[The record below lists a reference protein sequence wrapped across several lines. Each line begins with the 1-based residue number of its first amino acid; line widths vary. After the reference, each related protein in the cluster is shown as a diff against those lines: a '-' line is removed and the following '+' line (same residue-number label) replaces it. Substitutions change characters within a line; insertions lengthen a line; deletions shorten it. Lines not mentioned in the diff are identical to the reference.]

1 MAGFSLTELHCDQQ
15 TREVLCRDGRTFLLR
30 PDRAALL
37 IVDMQRD
44 FCHPGGYGSEA
55 DAAAVSRFNALIP
68 TVAKVLATCRQAG
81 LQVIATREGH
91 APDLSDITPAKMQRS
106 IAYGSPYGAQGPMG
120 RVLIRGEYGH
130 DIVDELRLQEGEV
143 VVDKP
148 GYSAF
153 HSTPLQQILRD
164 RRIEDLIFTGV
175 TTDVCVFST
184 LREAVDQG
192 FRCLMLEDCTDSF
205 TEGMRSA
212 TMAMIESEG
221 GIFGWVAESGPL
233 IRALE
238 SEHKGAGTSIV
249 D

>member
-1 MAGFSLTELHCDQQ
+1 MAGFSLTDLYRDGQ
-15 TREVLCRDGRTFLLR
+15 TREVPCRDGRTFLLR

-44 FCHPGGYGSEA
+44 FCQPGGYGSEA
-55 DAAAVSRFNALIP
+55 DASAVARFGALIP
-68 TVAKVLATCRQAG
+68 GIARVLAASRRAG
-81 LQVIATREGH
+81 LQVVATREGH
-91 APDLSDITPAKMQRS
+91 APDLSDITPTKMQRS
-106 IAYGSPYGAQGPMG
+106 IAYGSPYGAPGPMG

-130 DIVDELRLQEGEV
+130 DIVDDLQVQEGEV
-143 VVDKP
+143 VLDKP

-192 FRCLMLEDCTDSF
+192 FRCLMLEDCTESF
-205 TEGMRSA
+205 TPGMRSA
-212 TMAMIESEG
+212 TMTMIESEG

-233 IRALE
+233 LQALD
-238 SEHKGAGTSIV
+238 A
-249 D
+249 